1 MNNKVKE
8 KMKKMKMMMG
18 EKKEKKG
25 TKMKRLEK
33 EEVTGTAGAGS
44 VSLVL
49 SLKGELKS
57 ITLDKGV
64 VNPDEKE
71 ILEDLILVAFKDAKT
86 KADEKYNAGL
96 KEATAGLN
104 IPGF

>member
-1 MNNKVKE
+1 MNTMQQLMARAQKLQTKVNEAQRK
-8 KMKKMKMMMG
+8 
-18 EKKEKKG
+18 
-25 TKMKRLEK
+25 LEK

-44 VSLVL
+44 VTLVL

-57 ITLDKGV
+57 IQIDKEV
-64 VNPDEKE
+64 INPDEKE

-96 KEATAGLN
+96 KDATAGLN

>member
-1 MNNKVKE
+1 MNNMQQIMARAQKLQAKVNE
-8 KMKKMKMMMG
+8 AQ
-18 EKKEKKG
+18 
-25 TKMKRLEK
+25 KRLEK

-57 ITLDKGV
+57 ITLDKEI

-71 ILEDLILVAFKDAKT
+71 ILEDLILVAFKDAKA
-86 KADEKYNAGL
+86 KADERYNAGL